1 MSCLLIKVMEP
12 VLRKLDESSFE
23 ILDQNM
29 AWNAKKPVWFQV
41 QNVPIK
47 KLRDNFEFVKLFLDN
62 VQRITPLR

>member
-47 KLRDNFEFVKLFLDN
+47 KLRDNFEFVK
-62 VQRITPLR
+62 

>member
-1 MSCLLIKVMEP
+1 MGIPVKCFLIKVMEP

-47 KLRDNFEFVKLFLDN
+47 KIKRQF
-62 VQRITPLR
+62 